1 MRPPHSLARAFPP
14 VSAEGFLPGL
24 AEGFPTVF
32 AGAFLPGFPR
42 AGAGRPG
49 NKVGAMAER
58 TLDLALDAP
67 ELTARL
73 VDFPSVS
80 GEEKELADAIEAA
93 LRTLPHLTVDR
104 HGNNVVARTHL
115 GRPERVVLAGHI
127 DTVPIAGNVP
137 SRLDED
143 GILWGCG
150 TSDMKSGV
158 AVQLRIAATVP
169 EPNRDLTF
177 VFYDNEEVAAHL
189 NGLGHVAEA
198 HPDWLEG
205 DFAVLLEPSD
215 AQVEGGC
222 QGTLRVILRTEGERA
237 HSARSWMGSNAIH
250 AAGPILAALAAYE
263 PRRPVVDGLE
273 YHEGLNAVR
282 IEGGVATNVIPDAC
296 TVTVN
301 YRYAPDR
308 TAEEA
313 LAHVREVFAGCAIA
327 EFTVDDHSGAAMPG
341 LSHPAAKAF
350 MAAVGGT
357 AQPKF
362 GWTDVSRFGDLGVPA
377 VNYGPGD
384 ALYAHKRDEHVAT
397 ARITH
402 CEERLRSWL
411 TS

>member
-1 MRPPHSLARAFPP
+1 MPES
-14 VSAEGFLPGL
+14 
-24 AEGFPTVF
+24 
-32 AGAFLPGFPR
+32 
-42 AGAGRPG
+42 
-49 NKVGAMAER
+49 
-58 TLDLALDAP
+58 TLDLTLDGPA
-67 ELTARL
+67 LTARL

-80 GEEKELADAIEAA
+80 GDEEELADAIETA

-104 HGNNVVARTHL
+104 HANNVVARTNL
-115 GRPERVVLAGHI
+115 GRDERVVLAGHI
-127 DTVPIAGNVP
+127 DTVPIADNVP
-137 SRLDED
+137 SRLDEN
-143 GILWGCG
+143 GVLWGCG

-189 NGLGHVAEA
+189 NGLGHVADA
-198 HPDWLEG
+198 HPDWLAG

-222 QGTLRVILRTEGERA
+222 QGTLRVFLRTEGERA

-250 AAGPILAALAAYE
+250 AAAPILTRLAAYE
-263 PRRPVVDGLE
+263 PRRPVIDGLE
-273 YHEGLNAVR
+273 YREGLNAVR
-282 IEGGVATNVIPDAC
+282 IEAGVADNVIPDAC
-296 TVTVN
+296 TVVVN

-308 TAEEA
+308 SPEDA
-313 LAHVREVFAGCAIA
+313 LAHVHEVFADCGVV

-362 GWTDVSRFGDLGVPA
+362 GWTDVSRFGALGVPA

-384 ALYAHKRDEHVAT
+384 ALLAHKRNEHVVVD
-397 ARITH
+397 RITY
-402 CEERLRSWL
+402 CEDRLRSWL